1 MKIGIMS
8 MHRVKN
14 LGSFM
19 QAYGLKIIVESLGH
33 NVIFIDYID
42 GEKNRDILNFKKKK
56 TINKIRDKIQKM
68 LRIRKVIRFKKDFNK
83 YYNELYEKESAK
95 YLNITKKK
103 CRDKCDVLIVGS
115 DEVFN
120 CLNNQ
125 YGFSD
130 DAFGGY
136 KNSDKIISYAA
147 SCGWTKYEFL
157 TENQREVLSKSV
169 PNFSAISVRD
179 RNTKEFISNFY
190 NGEININL
198 DPVLIS
204 DFSLFN
210 KKSKK
215 KIEEKYIIIYA
226 YYNRISSKEEI
237 SKIKKFA
244 KQEKCKLVAIGSPQY
259 WCDTYI
265 TISPYE
271 IFSFFSSAQFVITD
285 TFHGTIFSIR
295 AHCKFLT
302 IIRES
307 NKNKLSDLL
316 QRLSLEER
324 MYNSG
329 NISEIIKKEVDYK
342 KVESILAKEK
352 DKAIKYLKENLK

>member
-19 QAYGLKIIVESLGH
+19 QAYGLKSLVESLGH
-33 NVIFIDYID
+33 EVVFIDYIE
-42 GEKNRDILNFKKKK
+42 GEKISNVLNFQKKKK
-56 TINKIRDKIQKM
+56 INKFYDKLKKILSIK
-68 LRIRKVIRFKKDFNK
+68 KVKCFKKDFNK
-83 YYNELYEKESAK
+83 YYNDLYEKESEE
-95 YLNITKKK
+95 YLNITKEKN
-103 CRDKCDVLIVGS
+103 REQCDVLIVGS

-136 KNSDKIISYAA
+136 KNSNKIISYAA
-147 SCGWTKYEFL
+147 SCGWTKYDFL
-157 TENQREVLSKSV
+157 TENQKKVLEKSV
-169 PNFSAISVRD
+169 PNFSAMSVRD
-179 RNTKEFISNFY
+179 NNTKDFISNFY
-190 NGEININL
+190 NKEININL

-204 DFSLFN
+204 DFSSFN
-210 KKSKK
+210 KKSLKK
-215 KIEEKYIIIYA
+215 LEEKYIIIYA
-226 YYNRISSKEEI
+226 YYNRISSKDEI

-244 KQEKCKLVAIGSPQY
+244 KQENCKLVAVGSPQY
-259 WCDTYI
+259 WCDEYVP
-265 TISPYE
+265 ISPYE
-271 IFSFFSSAQFVITD
+271 IFDFFHSAQFVITD
-285 TFHGTIFSIR
+285 TFHGTIFSIKS
-295 AHCKFLT
+295 HCKFLT

-316 QRLSLEER
+316 QRLALEER

-329 NISEIIKKEVDYK
+329 DISKIIKKEIDYK
-342 KVESILAKEK
+342 KVDFLIEKEK
-352 DKAIKYLKENLK
+352 EKTVRYLKENLK